1 MLVYQQEL
9 DILVDLA
16 GHSRDNCLPVLGYKP
31 APIQISGIGYFAT
44 TGLQTM
50 DYFLSDKY
58 LAAGCDLIPAES
70 NQVIDENLRATALA
84 SSESFTEKLLV
95 LPHSHFCYVPI
106 KEMPPVRQAP

>member
-1 MLVYQQEL
+1 MLQLPLWDKALVVYQQEL

-44 TGLQTM
+44 TGLQTV

-58 LAAGCDLIPAES
+58 LFLEIY
-70 NQVIDENLRATALA
+70 L
-84 SSESFTEKLLV
+84 
-95 LPHSHFCYVPI
+95 
-106 KEMPPVRQAP
+106 